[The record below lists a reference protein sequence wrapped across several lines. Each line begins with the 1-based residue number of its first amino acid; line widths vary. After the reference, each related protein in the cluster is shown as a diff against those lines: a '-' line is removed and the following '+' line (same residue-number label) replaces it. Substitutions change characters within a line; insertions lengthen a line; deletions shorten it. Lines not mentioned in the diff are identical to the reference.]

1 MKPNDEE
8 EILPLYQKVGKRY
21 KVIGVN
27 VNTNLIEVGHWH
39 INVETDG
46 HSVRCIRRKISPDYL
61 SFEAAMKE
69 FADSIIDKMF
79 IASKMRIG
87 KRVPQ
92 VVADAFQRLKEELG
106 DDLPVYFEYASV
118 LEIVEEGL
126 RELRDKCE

>member
-1 MKPNDEE
+1 
-8 EILPLYQKVGKRY
+8 
-21 KVIGVN
+21 
-27 VNTNLIEVGHWH
+27 
-39 INVETDG
+39 
-46 HSVRCIRRKISPDYL
+46 
-61 SFEAAMKE
+61 MKE
-69 FADSIIDKMF
+69 FADIIIDKMF